1 MPGKINIALLWHM
14 HQPLY
19 KNPYTQKTELPWVR
33 LHGLKDY
40 YGMVALLNDFP
51 RIKATYNL
59 VPSLLSQL
67 EGYCRGERD
76 IFQDIFIKD
85 AQSLEIEEIHFL
97 VRHFFSAN
105 HRNLIRPWPRYRYL
119 HEKKNK
125 YQNTGFTPWEKIFKP
140 NELRDLQVWFQLC
153 HFDEIYKKEN
163 KPLKEL
169 IKKGENFTEEDKKQ
183 VEEVEKELLAK
194 IIPGYKKF
202 ADSGQIELCTS
213 PYFHPILPLLVN
225 PQEGRITNPGLP
237 EYDLHFN
244 WTEDAVFQ
252 LESAL
257 DYMEKTFGK
266 RPMGIWPSEGSLSME
281 VLKIL
286 DDTDIQWT
294 ATDELNLSRS
304 LGIPIDRDQQ
314 FILKDPGVLYKPYAV
329 KDSGIKIKIF
339 FRDRY
344 LSDLIGFHYQE
355 TPHEKAAADLV
366 DRIKRSGMKVPG
378 DQDIVVPIILD
389 GENAWEFY
397 PNNGRDFLKEFF
409 RLITEDEDLE
419 TVNFSEALDM
429 GIEPG
434 VISQLSSGS
443 WVNGNF
449 DIWIGDEEDRK
460 AWKLLEKTKRAI
472 EKEEHQ
478 TGLSEDQKKEIRGY
492 ISIAQGSDWFWW
504 FGKENYTP
512 DLHIFDNLFRKNL
525 QKVYELLG
533 KDIPAAFSTPIA
545 NHLRASGISI
555 IPPSQRIHPRIDGR
569 AGSYYEW
576 LYAGHIDVRAISGA
590 LHVANLLV
598 NTLYYGFDKRYFY
611 LRVDTREEAVSYFE
625 EGYTLDIIILKDGV
639 QKRLPIIHSTAA
651 YDPGLLNIE
660 TAIDGIIEV
669 SIPLKVLNL
678 REGRCFYLQLEWR
691 YKGDHFQAI
700 PSHDYFRL
708 TVPKDKDYAHFW
720 TV

>member
-1 MPGKINIALLWHM
+1 MPVKINIALLWHM
-14 HQPLY
+14 HQPVY
-19 KNPYTQKTELPWVR
+19 KNPYTQQTELPWVR

-40 YGMVALLNDFP
+40 YGLVALLNDFP

-59 VPSLLSQL
+59 VPCLLTQI
-67 EGYCRGERD
+67 EGYCRGQRD

-105 HRNLIRPWPRYRYL
+105 HRNLIRPWPRYQYL
-119 HEKKNK
+119 LEKKNR
-125 YQNTGFTPWEKIFKP
+125 YQKTLDTPWEKVFTAS
-140 NELRDLQVWFQLC
+140 ELRDLQVWFQLC
-153 HFDEIYKKEN
+153 HFDEIYKRDDQR
-163 KPLKEL
+163 LKEL
-169 IKKGENFTEEDKKQ
+169 IRKGENFTEADKKQ
-183 VEEVEKELLAK
+183 VEKLEMELLAK

-202 ADSGQIELCTS
+202 SDSGQIELCTT

-225 PQEGRITNPGLP
+225 PQEGRIANPGLP

-257 DYMEKTFGK
+257 DYMEKTFGQ
-266 RPMGIWPSEGSLSME
+266 RPRGIWPSEGSLSMA
-281 VLKIL
+281 VVKIL
-286 DDTDIQWT
+286 DKMNIQWT

-314 FILKDPGVLYKPYAV
+314 FNLKNPHVLYKPYLV
-329 KDSGIKIKIF
+329 KDSGINIKIF

-366 DRIKRSGMKVPG
+366 DRIKRSGMKVSG
-378 DQDIVVPIILD
+378 GHDIVVPIILD
-389 GENAWEFY
+389 GENAWEYY

-409 RLITEDEDLE
+409 RLITEDEHLE
-419 TVNFSEALDM
+419 TVTFSEVLDM

-434 VISQLSSGS
+434 VLSHLSSGS

-460 AWKLLEKTKRAI
+460 AWKLLEKTKKAI
-472 EKEEHQ
+472 EKEEQQ
-478 TGLSEDQKKEIRGY
+478 TGLSEDQKKEIREY

-504 FGKENYTP
+504 FGRENYTP

-525 QKVYELLG
+525 QKIYDILG
-533 KDIPAAFSTPIA
+533 KDIPGAFSTPIA
-545 NHLRASGISI
+545 NHLRTESMAI

-569 AGSYYEW
+569 VGSYYEW

-590 LHVANLLV
+590 INITNLLV
-598 NTLYYGFDKRYFY
+598 DTLYYGFDKRNFY
-611 LRVDTREEAVSYFE
+611 LRVDTPGDADSYFQ
-625 EGYTLDIIILKDGV
+625 EGYSLDIIILKAGV
-639 QKRLPIIHSTAA
+639 QKRLPINYSTAG

-660 TAIDGIIEV
+660 TAIDDIIELG
-669 SIPLKVLNL
+669 IPLKVLNL
-678 REGRCFYLQLEWR
+678 REGSSFDLQLEWR
-691 YKGDHFQAI
+691 FNGDHFQAI
-700 PSHDYFRL
+700 PAHDYFRL
-708 TVPKDKDYAHFW
+708 TVPKDKDYAQFW
-720 TV
+720 MV

>member
-1 MPGKINIALLWHM
+1 MPGKIKIALLWHM
-14 HQPLY
+14 HQPVY

-40 YGMVALLNDFP
+40 YGMVALLKDFP

-59 VPSLLSQL
+59 VPSLLTQL

-85 AQSLEIEEIHFL
+85 AHSLKIEEIHFM

-119 HEKKNK
+119 YEKKTR
-125 YQNTGFTPWEKIFKP
+125 YQNTGFTPWEKIFNP
-140 NELRDLQVWFQLC
+140 GELRDLQVWFQLC

-163 KPLKEL
+163 KRLKEL

-183 VEEVEKELLAK
+183 VEELEMELLAK
-194 IIPGYKKF
+194 IIPGYRKF
-202 ADSGQIELCTS
+202 SDSGQVELCTT

-225 PQEGRITNPGLP
+225 PQEGRIANPGLP

-266 RPMGIWPSEGSLSME
+266 RPKGIWPAEGSLSME

-286 DDTDIQWT
+286 DDMGIQWT
-294 ATDELNLSRS
+294 ATDEINLSRS
-304 LGIPIDRDQQ
+304 LGIPIDRDHQ
-314 FILKDPGVLYKPYAV
+314 FTLKNPEVLYKPYVV
-329 KDSGIKIKIF
+329 KDSGINIKIF

-366 DRIKRSGMKVPG
+366 ERIKRSGMKAPG
-378 DQDIVVPIILD
+378 GHDIVVPIILD
-389 GENAWEFY
+389 GENAWEYY
-397 PNNGRDFLKEFF
+397 PHNGRDFLKEFF
-409 RLITEDEDLE
+409 RLIIEDEVLE
-419 TVNFSEALDM
+419 TVTFSEALDM
-429 GIEPG
+429 SIEPG
-434 VISQLSSGS
+434 IISHLNSGS

-472 EKEEHQ
+472 EREEHKA
-478 TGLSEDQKKEIRGY
+478 GLSEEQKKETREY

-504 FGKENYTP
+504 FGKENYTH

-525 QKVYELLG
+525 QKVYDILG
-533 KDIPAAFSTPIA
+533 KEIPAEFSTPIA
-545 NHLRASGISI
+545 NNLRTAGISI
-555 IPPSQRIHPRIDGR
+555 VPPSQRIHPRIDGR

-576 LYAGHIDVRAISGA
+576 LYAGHIDVSTISGA

-611 LRVDTREEAVSYFE
+611 LRIDTREDAVSYFE

-639 QKRLPIIHSTAA
+639 QKRLPINHSTVE
-651 YDPGLLNIE
+651 YDPGLSDIE
-660 TAIDGIIEV
+660 TAIDGIIEIG
-669 SIPLKVLNL
+669 IPLKVLGL
-678 REGRCFYLQLEWR
+678 KEGSSFYLQLEWR
-691 YKGDHFQAI
+691 YNGDHFQAI

-720 TV
+720 MV

>member
-1 MPGKINIALLWHM
+1 MPGKIKIALLWHM
-14 HQPLY
+14 HQPVY

-40 YGMVALLNDFP
+40 YGMVALLEDFP

-59 VPSLLSQL
+59 VPCLLTQL

-85 AQSLEIEEIHFL
+85 AQSLQIEEINFL

-105 HRNLIRPWPRYRYL
+105 SRNLIRPWPRY
-119 HEKKNK
+119 
-125 YQNTGFTPWEKIFKP
+125 QDTGFTPWEKIFNT

-153 HFDEIYKKEN
+153 YFDEIYKTGDARI
-163 KPLKEL
+163 KEL
-169 IKKGENFTEEDKKQ
+169 IKKGENFTETDKKQ
-183 VEEVEKELLAK
+183 IEEVEMELLAK

-202 ADSGQIELCTS
+202 SDPGQIELSTT
-213 PYFHPILPLLVN
+213 PFFHPILPLLVN
-225 PQEGRITNPGLP
+225 PQEGRIANPALP

-244 WTEDAVFQ
+244 WREDAVFQ

-257 DYMEKTFGK
+257 NYMEKTFGK
-266 RPMGIWPSEGSLSME
+266 RPRGIWPSEGSLSME

-286 DDTDIQWT
+286 DHMKVQWT
-294 ATDELNLSRS
+294 ATDEINLSRS

-314 FILKDPGVLYKPYAV
+314 FILKNPGVLYKPYAV
-329 KDSGIKIKIF
+329 KDSGMNIKIF

-344 LSDLIGFHYQE
+344 LSDLIGFHYQQ

-378 DQDIVVPIILD
+378 DHEIVVPIILD

-409 RLITEDEDLE
+409 RLIIEDEALE
-419 TVNFSEALDM
+419 TVTFSEVLDM
-429 GIEPG
+429 NIEPG
-434 VISQLSSGS
+434 VISRLSPGS

-449 DIWIGDEEDRK
+449 DIWIGDEEDRT
-460 AWKLLEKTKRAI
+460 AWELLAQTKRAV

-478 TGLSEDQKKEIRGY
+478 TGLSEDQKKETREY

-504 FGKENYTP
+504 FGKDNYTP
-512 DLHIFDNLFRKNL
+512 DMHIFDNLFRKNL
-525 QKVYELLG
+525 QKVYDILG
-533 KDIPAAFSTPIA
+533 KDIPAAFATPIA
-545 NHLRASGISI
+545 NHLRTVGISI
-555 IPPSQRIHPRIDGR
+555 IPPSQRIHPRVDGR
-569 AGSYYEW
+569 IGSYYEW
-576 LYAGHIDVRAISGA
+576 LYAGHIDIRAVSGA
-590 LHVANLLV
+590 MNITNLLV

-611 LRVDTREEAVSYFE
+611 LRVDTRDDAVSYFE

-639 QKRLPIIHSTAA
+639 QKRLPINHSTAA
-651 YDPGLLNIE
+651 YDPGLSNIE
-660 TAIDGIIEV
+660 TAIDGIIEIG
-669 SIPLKVLNL
+669 IPLKVLNL
-678 REGRCFYLQLEWR
+678 KEGSSFDLQLEWR
-691 YKGDHFQAI
+691 YNGEHFQAI
-700 PSHDYFRL
+700 PSSDYFRL
-708 TVPKDKDYAHFW
+708 TVPKDKDYARFW
-720 TV
+720 LV

>member
-14 HQPLY
+14 HQPVY

-40 YGMVALLNDFP
+40 YGMAALLNDFP

-59 VPSLLSQL
+59 VPCLLTQL
-67 EGYCRGERD
+67 EDYCRGEKD

-85 AQSLEIEEIHFL
+85 AQSLGIEEIHFL

-105 HRNLIRPWPRYRYL
+105 YRNLIRPWPRYRYL
-119 HEKKNK
+119 YEKKTR
-125 YQNTGFTPWEKIFKP
+125 YQNTGHTPWEKIFSA

-153 HFDEIYKKEN
+153 HFDEIYKAEDTR
-163 KPLKEL
+163 LMEL
-169 IKKGENFTEEDKKQ
+169 LKKGENFTEADKKL
-183 VEEVEKELLAK
+183 VEELEIEFLAK
-194 IIPGYKKF
+194 IIPRYKKSS
-202 ADSGQIELCTS
+202 DSGQIELSTT

-225 PQEGRITNPGLP
+225 PQEGRIANTGLP

-244 WTEDAVFQ
+244 WTGDAVFQ

-266 RPMGIWPSEGSLSME
+266 RPGGIWPSEGSLSME
-281 VLKIL
+281 VLKIMTSL
-286 DDTDIQWT
+286 DIQWT

-314 FILKDPGVLYKPYAV
+314 FILKNPEVLYRPYAV
-329 KDSGIKIKIF
+329 KDSSIDTKIF

-355 TPHEKAAADLV
+355 TPPEKAAADLL
-366 DRIKRSGMKVPG
+366 DRIKRSGSKVPG
-378 DQDIVVPIILD
+378 DHDIVAPIILD

-409 RLITEDEDLE
+409 RLITEDQDLE
-419 TVNFSEALDM
+419 AVTFSEALEMD
-429 GIEPG
+429 IEPG
-434 VISQLSSGS
+434 DISHLSSGS
-443 WVNGNF
+443 WVHGNF

-460 AWKLLEKTKRAI
+460 AWKLLEKTKKAI
-472 EKEEHQ
+472 DKKEHQ
-478 TGLSEDQKKEIRGY
+478 SGLSEDQKKEIREY

-525 QKVYELLG
+525 QKVYDILG
-533 KDIPAAFSTPIA
+533 KVAPEAFSTPIA
-545 NHLRASGISI
+545 NHLRTAGISI

-569 AGSYYEW
+569 VGSYYEW
-576 LYAGHIDVRAISGA
+576 LYAGHIDVSAISGA
-590 LHVANLLV
+590 VNIANLMV
-598 NTLYYGFDKRYFY
+598 ETLYYGFDKRNFY
-611 LRVDTREEAVSYFE
+611 LRIDTRGDADSYFE
-625 EGYTLDIIILKDGV
+625 EGYTLDIIIVKGGM
-639 QKRLPIIHSTAA
+639 QKRLPINYSTAA

-660 TAIDGIIEV
+660 TAIDGIIES
-669 SIPLKVLNL
+669 SIPLKILNL
-678 REGRCFYLQLEWR
+678 KEGGSFNLRLEWK
-691 YKGDHFQAI
+691 YNGEHFQST
-700 PSHDYFRL
+700 PSQDHFRL
-708 TVPKDKDYAHFW
+708 TVLKDKDYAQFW
-720 TV
+720 MV